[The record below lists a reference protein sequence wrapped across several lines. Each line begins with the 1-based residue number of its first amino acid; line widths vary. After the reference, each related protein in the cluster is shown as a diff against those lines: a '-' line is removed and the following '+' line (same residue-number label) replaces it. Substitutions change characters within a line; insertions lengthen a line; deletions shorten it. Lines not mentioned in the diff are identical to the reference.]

1 MENKSPRYGI
11 TGGIGLK
18 GRTGRSLATMTAT
31 KESHLSVRHKLAGR
45 PDPRWQNPQGGGR
58 RRLGFMSKKRPP
70 PWFWNGDVLAQV
82 VVVLLAAL
90 FAVFVSRLL
99 VPWSLAHFVH

>member
-1 MENKSPRYGI
+1 
-11 TGGIGLK
+11 
-18 GRTGRSLATMTAT
+18 
-31 KESHLSVRHKLAGR
+31 
-45 PDPRWQNPQGGGR
+45 
-58 RRLGFMSKKRPP
+58 MSKKRPP